1 MTKKPDTLGTKDA
14 ATEYQLGGR
23 PKANKSRAK
32 SFAGLIVTVFLVV
45 AAMTVLLRSNP
56 GTDAAP
62 GGSPT
67 TGINREP
74 GSASNGP

>member
-32 SFAGLIVTVFLVV
+32 SFAGVIVTVILVV
-45 AAMTVLLRSNP
+45 AALTVLLQSNP
-56 GTDAAP
+56 ETDPAP
-62 GGSPT
+62 SGWPA

-74 GSASNGP
+74 GSASSGP